1 MRKGR
6 EAKSNFGDLLNSQM
20 VLPKTITVKTIS
32 RGAINLKSIDSEF
45 LLSSKSYK
53 GKYYND

>member
-32 RGAINLKSIDSEF
+32 RGVIDVQSLDFEF
-45 LLSSKSYK
+45 LLFPKSYK
-53 GKYYND
+53 GK